1 VTRVAVCVVAVLLIG
16 WLAVMERDERA
27 LKRGVEAAGRVT
39 GAADAARAQAAFEDA
54 RLLNP
59 DSAPDMGLAFLYQG
73 AGRREDAA
81 EIVDDVLGREPDNL
95 SAWGLLFTLS
105 RGVDAADERR
115 ALAARRRLDPLRARP
130 RREP

>member
-1 VTRVAVCVVAVLLIG
+1 MTRVAVCIVAALLIG

-27 LKRGVEAAGRVT
+27 LARGVETSGRVR
-39 GAADAARAQAAFEDA
+39 GAGDAARAEAAFRDA

-59 DSAPDMGLAFLYQG
+59 DSAPDLGQAILYQG
-73 AGRREDAA
+73 AGRREAA
-81 EIVDDVLGREPDNL
+81 TAIVGDVLRREPDNL

-115 ALAARRRLDPLRARP
+115 ALAARRRLDPLSARP
-130 RREP
+130 PRER